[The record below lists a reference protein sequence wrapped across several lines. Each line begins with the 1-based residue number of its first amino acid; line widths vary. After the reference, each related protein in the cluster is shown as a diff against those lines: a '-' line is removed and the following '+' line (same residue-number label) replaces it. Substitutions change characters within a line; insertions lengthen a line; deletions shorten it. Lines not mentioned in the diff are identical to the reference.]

1 MGRTLVTGA
10 TGFIGSHL
18 VRALAAR
25 GDELRLLVRA
35 ASRLEHLQGV
45 EFEVVTGDV
54 LDRDSVRRAL
64 KGADRVFH
72 VAGSTSMRS
81 KDREWVRRL
90 NVEGTRNVLEEAL
103 AAGVERAVHT
113 SSIAAVGAAPPG
125 GAIDESASFNVGHL
139 GIAYVNSK
147 HEAELEAMRL
157 YSAGLPVVVV
167 NPSFVFGPD
176 DPTGTSMGLIR
187 RFLLRRIP
195 VYVDGAINV
204 VDVRDVAQG
213 MLLADERGRPGE
225 RYILAARNFT
235 LDRLFADLGRLS
247 GVEPPALKLPYP
259 AALAFARAAEA
270 LPGRPPITETEVR
283 AAAQWWAFRST
294 KARRE
299 LGWRP
304 SHHEDTLER
313 TIAWY
318 RERGAR
324 GLARPGTGQP
334 LAFRAAG
341 FAVRRVEAV
350 LDHLTP

>member
-64 KGADRVFH
+64 NGADRVFH

-235 LDRLFADLGRLS
+235 LDRLFADLARIS
-247 GVEPPALKLPYP
+247 GVDPPALKLPGP
-259 AALAFARAAEA
+259 VVLAALEA
-270 LPGRPPITETEVR
+270 GSRLGLRLPSSPDEVR
-283 AAAQWWAFRST
+283 SAMQWWTCRND

-299 LGWRP
+299 LGFQPRP
-304 SHHEDTLER
+304 HEETL
-313 TIAWY
+313 AD
-318 RERGAR
+318 
-324 GLARPGTGQP
+324 
-334 LAFRAAG
+334 
-341 FAVRRVEAV
+341 AVRWQREQLGGRVGGRASRAERLAGGVVGAV
-350 LDHLTP
+350 AGVGGRLLGR

>member
-1 MGRTLVTGA
+1 VGRTLVTGA

-157 YSAGLPVVVV
+157 YSASLPVVVV

-235 LDRLFADLGRLS
+235 LDRLFADLARIS
-247 GVEPPALKLPYP
+247 GVDPPALKLPGP
-259 AALAFARAAEA
+259 VVLAALEA
-270 LPGRPPITETEVR
+270 GSRLGLRLPSSPDEVR
-283 AAAQWWAFRST
+283 SAMQWWTCRND

-299 LGWRP
+299 LGFQPRP
-304 SHHEDTLER
+304 HKETL
-313 TIAWY
+313 AD
-318 RERGAR
+318 
-324 GLARPGTGQP
+324 
-334 LAFRAAG
+334 
-341 FAVRRVEAV
+341 AVRWQREQLGGRVGGRASRAERLAGGVVGAV
-350 LDHLTP
+350 AGVGGRLLGR

>member
-157 YSAGLPVVVV
+157 YSASLPVVVV

-235 LDRLFADLGRLS
+235 LDRLFADLARIS
-247 GVEPPALKLPYP
+247 GVDPPALKLPGP
-259 AALAFARAAEA
+259 VVLAALEA
-270 LPGRPPITETEVR
+270 GSRLGLRLPSSPDEVR
-283 AAAQWWAFRST
+283 SAMQWWTCRND

-299 LGWRP
+299 LGFQPRP
-304 SHHEDTLER
+304 HKETL
-313 TIAWY
+313 AD
-318 RERGAR
+318 
-324 GLARPGTGQP
+324 
-334 LAFRAAG
+334 
-341 FAVRRVEAV
+341 AVRWQREQLGGRVGGRASRAERLAGGVVGAV
-350 LDHLTP
+350 AGVGGRLLGR

>member
-235 LDRLFADLGRLS
+235 LDRLFADLARIS
-247 GVEPPALKLPYP
+247 GVDPPALKLPGP
-259 AALAFARAAEA
+259 VVLAALEA
-270 LPGRPPITETEVR
+270 GSRLGLRLPSSPDEVR
-283 AAAQWWAFRST
+283 SAMQWWTCRND

-299 LGWRP
+299 LGFQPRP
-304 SHHEDTLER
+304 HEETL
-313 TIAWY
+313 AD
-318 RERGAR
+318 
-324 GLARPGTGQP
+324 
-334 LAFRAAG
+334 
-341 FAVRRVEAV
+341 AVRWQREQLGGRVGGRASRAERLAGGVVGAV
-350 LDHLTP
+350 AGVGGRLLGR

>member
-1 MGRTLVTGA
+1 VGRTLVTGA

-64 KGADRVFH
+64 NGADRVFH

-157 YSAGLPVVVV
+157 YSASLPVVVV

-235 LDRLFADLGRLS
+235 LDRLFADLARIS
-247 GVEPPALKLPYP
+247 GVDPPALKLPGP
-259 AALAFARAAEA
+259 VVLAALEA
-270 LPGRPPITETEVR
+270 GSRLGLRLPSSPDEVR
-283 AAAQWWAFRST
+283 SAMQWWTCRND

-299 LGWRP
+299 LGFQPRP
-304 SHHEDTLER
+304 HEETL
-313 TIAWY
+313 AD
-318 RERGAR
+318 
-324 GLARPGTGQP
+324 
-334 LAFRAAG
+334 
-341 FAVRRVEAV
+341 AVRWQREQLGGRVGGRASRAERLAGGVVGAV
-350 LDHLTP
+350 AGVGGRLLGR